1 MQRSFGFDV
10 LACARCGGRMR
21 LVALIDQP
29 PVIRRILGHLRPPT
43 EVPEPRP
50 ARDPPL
56 LDPNLPSHLS
66 ESGAPF
72 EFGA

>member
-1 MQRSFGFDV
+1 M
-10 LACARCGGRMR
+10 ACARCGGRMR
-21 LVALIDQP
+21 LIALIDQP
-29 PVIRRILGHLRPPT
+29 PVMRRVLGHLGLPT

-56 LDPNLPSHLS
+56 WDSGLPSHSS
-66 ESGAPF
+66 EAVAGF